1 MNTFQGRINHSSF
14 GRANIMQTAFKF
26 NYKIIGWVNAYLVQ
40 SVPFSVS

>member
-26 NYKIIGWVNAYLVQ
+26 NYKIIGWANAHPVQ